1 MVNFKLAEAIKF
13 NLLSVIEAASTE
25 LAQISSECSNCSNT
39 DLGIIVIGEPV
50 SNMACTAVPLIK
62 MWFHLNFV
70 LESSSDYFQIEY
82 SSLMII
88 LKGPSV
94 ALPLR

>member
-1 MVNFKLAEAIKF
+1 MVNFKLAEPIKF

-62 MWFHLNFV
+62 MFTNMV
-70 LESSSDYFQIEY
+70 
-82 SSLMII
+82 
-88 LKGPSV
+88 PSEFCFGELV
-94 ALPLR
+94 RLFPD